1 MNHKPLFCLLV
12 FLILTGCAAQ
22 KEPGT
27 AREPGQLITPDNY
40 KDLHVKPKEEKP
52 VYVDYEKEGTYRQSI
67 QTLRKTNPK
76 EANQLRFINNASLAG
91 VDELKLHYENGAKV
105 NFRNA
110 KGETVLIKVLDGPY
124 DNETL
129 LKLKYLLSVGAKL
142 NYRGKSENSDY
153 TTPLGVAIWNSSLV
167 FKSGDAT
174 KYPST
179 REILKLLIADGAD
192 ISAIETNGRTPL
204 HIAAATNNLYAAKL
218 LLDSGAKV
226 MVEDADGKTP
236 LDLAAS
242 VEMVELLKEYGAR
255 ETQ

>member
-1 MNHKPLFCLLV
+1 MNHKSIFFIV
-12 FLILTGCAAQ
+12 VILIMSGCAVQ
-22 KEPGT
+22 KEPGS
-27 AREPGQLITPDNY
+27 AREHSQLITPDNY
-40 KDLHVKPKEEKP
+40 EDLQIKPQKKKP

-67 QTLRKTNPK
+67 QTLRKTNPE
-76 EANQLRFINNASLAG
+76 EANQLRFINNAPHAV

-129 LKLKYLLSVGAKL
+129 LKLKYLLSIGAKL

-153 TTPLGVAIWNSSLV
+153 TTPLGVAIWNSSLI

-179 REILKLLIADGAD
+179 REILKLLIAEGAD
-192 ISAIETNGRTPL
+192 ITAIDTNGRTPL
-204 HIAAATNNLYAAKL
+204 HIAAAANNLYAAKL
-218 LLDSGAKV
+218 LLESGAMV

-242 VEMVELLKEYGAR
+242 DEMVELLKE
-255 ETQ
+255 